1 MGMRSNLRVT
11 ARTVRTA
18 KPGTLIWDAE
28 VKGFGLRTLASGAR
42 VYVLKYRTGS
52 RQRWFTIGQHGS
64 PWTPD
69 AARTRARELLA
80 QVAKGAD
87 PASDR
92 QRRRSN
98 PSVADLVKQFMAE
111 HVAVKTK
118 PRTAIE
124 YGRVLDRFIVPEL
137 GRMPTMDVRPEDIA
151 KLHHALRATPRQA
164 NIAINVARK
173 MFKLA
178 EGWGYRVTGSNP
190 CIHIDRFRET
200 RREQFLSSWEIAQL
214 GDALR
219 ACEYGWTV
227 QTAEAWRENC
237 RRMALAAGKTATEAA
252 SLAAACTPH
261 RVEPEHPSAIAA
273 LRLLL
278 LTGARMGEV
287 LGLTWQMVDL
297 GQFVLRLPDS
307 KTGAKVIPLAP
318 AAAQVIEAQRGRR
331 EAGNP
336 YVFPGGAAGKQ
347 LSDLEKP
354 WQRIRAVAGLPDV
367 RIHDLRHTFASHGV
381 MGGLSL
387 PLLGKVLGHRSSATT
402 QRYAHFGADPVRQA
416 AEMVAQPLAD
426 LLMPLATQSVEALK
440 LRGGRT

>member
-190 CIHIDRFRET
+190 CIHIDRFRE
-200 RREQFLSSWEIAQL
+200 
-214 GDALR
+214 D
-219 ACEYGWTV
+219 
-227 QTAEAWRENC
+227 
-237 RRMALAAGKTATEAA
+237 AAGTIPVKLGNRAARRRSEGRAMGRVDRADSRGMARELPAHGAGSGQDGDRGGEFGCCLHAA
-252 SLAAACTPH
+252 SRGAGAPFGHRCIAAAAADGSPH
-261 RVEPEHPSAIAA
+261 GR
-273 LRLLL
+273 
-278 LTGARMGEV
+278 GA
-287 LGLTWQMVDL
+287 
-297 GQFVLRLPDS
+297 
-307 KTGAKVIPLAP
+307 
-318 AAAQVIEAQRGRR
+318 
-331 EAGNP
+331 
-336 YVFPGGAAGKQ
+336 
-347 LSDLEKP
+347 
-354 WQRIRAVAGLPDV
+354 
-367 RIHDLRHTFASHGV
+367 
-381 MGGLSL
+381 
-387 PLLGKVLGHRSSATT
+387 
-402 QRYAHFGADPVRQA
+402 GAD
-416 AEMVAQPLAD
+416 LAD
-426 LLMPLATQSVEALK
+426 
-440 LRGGRT
+440 G

>member
-200 RREQFLSSWEIAQL
+200 RRERFLSSWEIAQL

-219 ACEYGWTV
+219 ACEVRVDRADSRGM
-227 QTAEAWRENC
+227 ARELP
-237 RRMALAAGKTATEAA
+237 AHGAGSGQDGDRGGEFGCCLHAA
-252 SLAAACTPH
+252 SRGAGAPFGHRCIAAAAADGSPH
-261 RVEPEHPSAIAA
+261 GR
-273 LRLLL
+273 
-278 LTGARMGEV
+278 GA
-287 LGLTWQMVDL
+287 
-297 GQFVLRLPDS
+297 
-307 KTGAKVIPLAP
+307 
-318 AAAQVIEAQRGRR
+318 
-331 EAGNP
+331 
-336 YVFPGGAAGKQ
+336 
-347 LSDLEKP
+347 
-354 WQRIRAVAGLPDV
+354 
-367 RIHDLRHTFASHGV
+367 
-381 MGGLSL
+381 
-387 PLLGKVLGHRSSATT
+387 
-402 QRYAHFGADPVRQA
+402 GAD
-416 AEMVAQPLAD
+416 LAD
-426 LLMPLATQSVEALK
+426 
-440 LRGGRT
+440 G